1 MPLHDLASRSARGR
15 SISRGAC
22 FSVLFRRP
30 LIASAVF
37 LAALLALPSA
47 CSKKPSTSR
56 TGRSPLLVFAVDG
69 LEWRVMKPLLESG
82 KLPVMSG
89 LMKQGTYGYLSTIQP
104 TLSAAIWT
112 SVATGKVPDQHGIL
126 GFVHEEIVGG
136 KKKFGYYTSGHR
148 RAKALWNIATDY
160 NLTTACIGWWMTYP
174 AEPIKG
180 VMVSQTNT
188 AKILE
193 DPQDALWKGSLIKG
207 VEDQVYPSDRQNRVM
222 EILEEVDD
230 SLEAITEGRFGRPRY
245 RLDDFTQLMWN
256 QTQWTF
262 RADET
267 YVRVARDLVDH
278 AGPFDIFMLYI
289 GGTDVAAHRFWRYAH
304 PEQFTHPPDPKQVED
319 FGHVIDDYYEYA
331 DRAIGEIIAR
341 VPGATVIVL
350 SDHGMHATNTERV
363 FTVED
368 AARNSTSGNHLDAP
382 PGIIIASGG
391 PIRTT
396 GATWNGTGVFDLTE
410 LPRVGSVLDVLP
422 TMLAIEGIPIG
433 EDMDGTPLRAI
444 LDAEKFA
451 AKDIR
456 FVPTHDNPSW
466 VAGQATRMKRA
477 YDETERIEQLRA
489 LGYIK

>member
-1 MPLHDLASRSARGR
+1 MPPHDLTGRAARDGCMP
-15 SISRGAC
+15 RGAG
-22 FSVLFRRP
+22 FYGRIRR
-30 LIASAVF
+30 LRLATTVF
-37 LAALLALPSA
+37 LVALLVFPSA

-56 TGRSPLLVFAVDG
+56 AGRTPLFLFAVDG

-112 SVATGKVPDQHGIL
+112 SVATGKVPDKHGIL
-126 GFVHEEIVGG
+126 GFVHEEIVDG

-160 NLTTACIGWWMTYP
+160 DLTTACIGWWMTYP

-207 VEDQVYPSDRQNRVM
+207 VEDQVYPVERQNRVM
-222 EILEEVDD
+222 EILQEVDD
-230 SLEAITEGRFGRPRY
+230 NLDQITEGMFGRPRNPP
-245 RLDDFTQLMWN
+245 DDFTQLMWN

-267 YVRVARDLVDH
+267 YVRVARDLVEN
-278 AGPFDIFMLYI
+278 AGPFDIFLLYI

-304 PEQFTHPPDPKQVED
+304 PEQFSHPPNPKQVDD
-319 FGHVIDDYYEYA
+319 FGHIIDDYYEYA
-331 DRAIGEIIAR
+331 DRTIGEVLAR

-350 SDHGMHATNTERV
+350 SDHGMHATNTDRV
-363 FTVED
+363 FSKED

-391 PIRTT
+391 PFRASDSAWKTT
-396 GATWNGTGVFDLTE
+396 GEFELTE
-410 LPRVGSVLDVLP
+410 LPRIGSVLDVLP
-422 TMLAIEGIPIG
+422 TILAIEGIPIG
-433 EDMDGTPLRAI
+433 EDMDGTPLRSI
-444 LDAEKFA
+444 LDASKFD

-456 FVPTHDNPSW
+456 YVPTHDNPAW
-466 VAGQATRMKRA
+466 VADQATRMKRA
-477 YDETERIEQLRA
+477 FDESERIEQLRS